1 MIIKVIITMNS
12 IFIESVGA
20 RLTNRSYIR
29 VYHSRLQLRTNKLL
43 NYSVVP
49 ATARQILSEQLRPTF
64 PLYCLGH

>member
-1 MIIKVIITMNS
+1 MNS

-49 ATARQILSEQLRPTF
+49 EGKVIIFIIFKL
-64 PLYCLGH
+64 

>member
-1 MIIKVIITMNS
+1 MNS

-29 VYHSRLQLRTNKLL
+29 VYHSRLQLRTTKLL

-49 ATARQILSEQLRPTF
+49 ATAHQILSEQLRPTF